1 MDDQTP
7 EMEKLSQ
14 EMRDLMAAWLANPDN
29 KAIKARYED
38 VHARYQ
44 RLFLEYK
51 RSQLQGAA

>member
-14 EMRDLMAAWLANPDN
+14 QLRDLMAAWLAQPDN
-29 KAIKARYED
+29 QAIKARYQS

-44 RLFLEYK
+44 RMFVEYK
-51 RSQLQGAA
+51 KSQLA